1 MSSDSTPVEDE
12 AANSTPEEAVA
23 GTPVEAETPVEEV
36 AVAADEPA
44 VEPPAVEEPAVE
56 EPAVEEPAVEE
67 PAVEEPA
74 VEEPAVEEP
83 AADAPEAGSSLPE
96 ITLGEGSI
104 ADSSADPEYVP
115 ILRGKVD
122 RFGVAMG
129 TGRRKTSVARVRIKE
144 GSGQFLING
153 RSLDT
158 YFGVERD
165 REMVQ
170 APLKLADKLGKVDI
184 SIRVNG
190 GGTTGQTGAIMLG
203 ISRALE
209 VVDPALHFK
218 LAEAGYLTRDGRMVE
233 RKKYGLRKARRSFQF
248 SKR

>member
-12 AANSTPEEAVA
+12 ATNSTPEEAV
-23 GTPVEAETPVEEV
+23 AETPVEEV

-44 VEPPAVEEPAVE
+44 VEPPAVEEPAL
-56 EPAVEEPAVEE
+56 A
-67 PAVEEPA
+67 
-74 VEEPAVEEP
+74 EP

-104 ADSSADPEYVP
+104 VDSSPDPEYVP

-153 RSLDT
+153 RSLDA

-170 APLKLADKLGKVDI
+170 APLKLAEKLGKVDI

-190 GGTTGQTGAIMLG
+190 GGTTGQTGAIILG

-218 LAEAGYLTRDGRMVE
+218 LAEAGYLTRDDRMVE

>member
-23 GTPVEAETPVEEV
+23 ETPVEEV
-36 AVAADEPA
+36 AVAAGEPA
-44 VEPPAVEEPAVE
+44 VEPPAVEEPTLE
-56 EPAVEEPAVEE
+56 EPV
-67 PAVEEPA
+67 
-74 VEEPAVEEP
+74 
-83 AADAPEAGSSLPE
+83 ADAPEVGSSLPE
-96 ITLGEGSI
+96 ITLGEGGI
-104 ADSSADPEYVP
+104 VDSSPDPEYVP
-115 ILRGKVD
+115 VLRGKVD

-129 TGRRKTSVARVRIKE
+129 TGRRKTSVARVRVKE

-153 RSLDT
+153 RSLDA

-170 APLKLADKLGKVDI
+170 APLKLAEKLGKVDV

-190 GGTTGQTGAIMLG
+190 GGTTGQTGAIILG

-218 LAEAGYLTRDGRMVE
+218 LAEAGYLTRDDRMVE

>member
-12 AANSTPEEAVA
+12 AANSTPEE
-23 GTPVEAETPVEEV
+23 PVAETPVEEV

-56 EPAVEEPAVEE
+56 EPAVEEPAL
-67 PAVEEPA
+67 
-74 VEEPAVEEP
+74 EEP
-83 AADAPEAGSSLPE
+83 AADAPEVGSSLPE
-96 ITLGEGSI
+96 ITLGEGGI
-104 ADSSADPEYVP
+104 VDSSPDPEYVP
-115 ILRGKVD
+115 VLRGKVD

-129 TGRRKTSVARVRIKE
+129 TGRRKTSVARVRVKE

-153 RSLDT
+153 RSLEA

-170 APLKLADKLGKVDI
+170 APLKLAEKLGKVDV

-190 GGTTGQTGAIMLG
+190 GGTTGQTGAIILG

-218 LAEAGYLTRDGRMVE
+218 LAEAGYLTRDDRMVE

>member
-12 AANSTPEEAVA
+12 AANSTPEEAV
-23 GTPVEAETPVEEV
+23 AETPVEEV

-44 VEPPAVEEPAVE
+44 VEPPAVEPPAVE
-56 EPAVEEPAVEE
+56 EPAL
-67 PAVEEPA
+67 
-74 VEEPAVEEP
+74 EEP

-104 ADSSADPEYVP
+104 ADSSAAPEYVP

-170 APLKLADKLGKVDI
+170 APLKLAEKLGKVDI

-190 GGTTGQTGAIMLG
+190 GGTTGQTGAIILG